1 MKRAV
6 IQQLTLDVAGS
17 AVGRNALLSYGVS
30 DNTTGIWGQLWRC
43 QVPLWVW
50 QVQILL
56 WVYEGTAVGLSGLS
70 VTYIQLQASQA
81 IVWVSQS
88 PCGCTD
94 FYFRCAE

>member
-1 MKRAV
+1 MKRTV
-6 IQQLTLDVAGS
+6 IQQLTLDVASS

-56 WVYEGTAVGLSGLS
+56 WVYEEDCRGSVRAVGDLHSTAGESGNPVGISESLR
-70 VTYIQLQASQA
+70 VY
-81 IVWVSQS
+81 
-88 PCGCTD
+88 
-94 FYFRCAE
+94 